1 MKHLHFLR
9 HAVACAGVAMLVAAC
24 GGGGGDPGT
33 NPRDNNSGGGT
44 TTRSASSIDVY
55 SSAASIPTGG
65 AGAAITITA
74 IVKDSGNV
82 AIPNFPVAFKT
93 EYGSLSPVTTTN
105 DKGVATAELTPP
117 KTDNALNRSFG
128 VTVTAKGASKKIDL
142 KVEGTTVALSGD
154 TSLGVNQ
161 EGEYTVNVRDAAGET
176 VSNAGVTI
184 TAQQGGSQAQVA
196 SVQTGRNGIATFKY
210 KPTVAGSVRLAA
222 DGLNAEN
229 ASRYLD
235 ISVGSAVIQLTTES
249 PYWRLN
255 QANRVVVRVADGN
268 QSPVAAGTKV
278 LFSTTRGC
286 IVDAGDTACTTSS
299 RTESVS
305 SKVLETNAA
314 GYAEGFVLSTDAGA
328 TSIKAEVTSGSL
340 QGVGTLTAQFM
351 ASSPSRLIVQANP
364 NAIQTSTASSG
375 NSAVIDAL
383 LLDDRGNPVAN
394 TPVYFTVLADLS
406 GGRLAATSV
415 KTNEQGRAKNTFYA
429 GPRGTGSDQV
439 RIRAALGG
447 NDAHISGETT
457 LTVGG
462 NGLSIALGDST
473 VIASTDGE
481 TKYRKMYTVYVT
493 NSAGVSQASVPIT
506 LRIEPVAYAQ
516 GRRCWDGKIWNTR
529 LSARVFPDGIIP
541 NEDINFNGIRDA
553 GEPNWVSEIQGLK
566 PGFVANL
573 VPATAD
579 GTVTAVGGSTIT
591 VTTDSSGYAYFYT
604 QYAKRYANWV
614 SMRIVASSQSGGT
627 ESRNVTPDEFL
638 AAATSDLNSEVKT
651 PPGDV
656 SPYGDG
662 GVSGAP
668 CPRVTPTPTPTPT
681 PTSTPTPTP
690 SP

>member
-9 HAVACAGVAMLVAAC
+9 HAIACAGVAMLVAAC

-44 TTRSASSIDVY
+44 TARSASSVDVY

-128 VTVTAKGASKKIDL
+128 VTVAAKGASKKIDL

-196 SVQTGRNGIATFKY
+196 SVQTGSNGIATFKY
-210 KPTVAGSVRLAA
+210 KPTAAGSVRLVA

-229 ASRYLD
+229 TSRYLD

-249 PYWRLN
+249 PYWHLN
-255 QANRVVVRVADGN
+255 QANRVVVRVMDGN

-286 IVDAGDTACTTSS
+286 IVDAGATVCTPDPNTVPV
-299 RTESVS
+299 VS
-305 SKVLETNAA
+305 SKVIKTNAA
-314 GYAEGFVLSTDAGA
+314 GYAEGYVLSTDAGT

-340 QGVGTLTAQFM
+340 QGIGTLSAQFM
-351 ASSPSRLIVQANP
+351 ALSPTRLIVQANP
-364 NAIQTSTASSG
+364 NAIQTSAATSG

-383 LLDDRGNPVAN
+383 LLDDQGNPVAN
-394 TPVYFTVLADLS
+394 MPVYFTILADLS

-429 GPRGTGSDQV
+429 GPRSTGSDQV
-439 RIRAALGG
+439 KIRAALGG
-447 NDAHISGETT
+447 DGANTVKGDAT

-462 NGLSIALGDST
+462 DGLSIALGEST
-473 VIASTDGE
+473 VIESTNGD
-481 TKYRKMYTVYVT
+481 TQYRKLHTVYVT
-493 NSAGVSQASVPIT
+493 NSAGAAQSSLPVT
-506 LRIEPVAYAQ
+506 LRAEPFEYAT
-516 GRRCWDGKIWNTR
+516 GVRCWNGSVWAPYPPNYH
-529 LSARVFPDGIIP
+529 P
-541 NEDINFNGIRDA
+541 NEDINFNGIRDP
-553 GEPNWVSEIQGLK
+553 GEANLVSDPAGLK
-566 PGFVANL
+566 PGFVVSL
-573 VPATAD
+573 IPAKAD
-579 GTVTAVGGSTIT
+579 GTTTANGGNTIT
-591 VTTDSSGYAYFYT
+591 VTTDENGFAYFYM
-604 QYAKRYANWV
+604 QYAKRYAHWA
-614 SMRIVASSQSGGT
+614 SMRVVASAQVGGSET
-627 ESRNVTPDEFL
+627 RNATPGQFL
-638 AAATSDLNSEVKT
+638 PAAASDVNSKDKSA
-651 PPGDV
+651 PGMI
-656 SPYGDG
+656 SPYG
-662 GVSGAP
+662 SEGAS
-668 CPRVTPTPTPTPT
+668 CSTPTPTPTPT
-681 PTSTPTPTP
+681 P
-690 SP
+690 

>member
-44 TTRSASSIDVY
+44 TARSASSVDVY

-93 EYGSLSPVTTTN
+93 EYGSLSPVTKTN
-105 DKGVATAELTPP
+105 DKGIATAELTPP

-196 SVQTGRNGIATFKY
+196 SVQTGSNGIATFKY
-210 KPTVAGSVRLAA
+210 KPTAAGSVRLVA

-229 ASRYLD
+229 TSRYLD

-299 RTESVS
+299 RTAPVS
-305 SKVLETNAA
+305 SKIIETNAA

-340 QGVGTLTAQFM
+340 QGIGTLTAQFI
-351 ASSPSRLIVQANP
+351 ALVPSRLIVQANP
-364 NAIQTSTASSG
+364 NALQTSAAASG

-383 LLDDRGNPVAN
+383 LLDDRGNPVIN
-394 TPVYFTVLADLS
+394 MPVYFTVLNDLS

-439 RIRAALGG
+439 IIRAALGG
-447 NDAHISGETT
+447 DYSGISDEVR

-462 NGLSIALGDST
+462 DGLSIALGDST
-473 VIASTDGE
+473 LIASINGDTM
-481 TKYRKMYTVYVT
+481 YRTMHTAYVT
-493 NSAGVSQASVPIT
+493 NSAGVSQASVPVT
-506 LRIEPVAYAQ
+506 LRIEPFAYSQ
-516 GRRCWDGKIWNTR
+516 GLRCWNGKVWAVTR
-529 LSARVFPDGIIP
+529 PKVCQAVDSNGRCIREIEVIYT
-541 NEDINFNGIRDA
+541 NEDANFNGIRDA
-553 GEPNWVSEIQGLK
+553 NELNNVSDVLGLK
-566 PGFVANL
+566 PGFVATL
-573 VPATAD
+573 IPAKSD
-579 GTVTAVGGSTIT
+579 GTVVAAGGSTIT
-591 VTTDSSGYAYFYT
+591 VTTDSNGLAYFYT
-604 QYAKRYANWV
+604 QYAKRYAGWAA
-614 SMRIVASSQSGGT
+614 MRIVATAQAGGSD
-627 ESRNVTPDEFL
+627 SRNATPGEFL
-638 AAATSDLNSEVKT
+638 AALLSDVNEEKKL
-651 PPGDV
+651 PPGAI
-656 SPYGDG
+656 SPYGVG
-662 GVSGAP
+662 QASCAVA
-668 CPRVTPTPTPTPT
+668 
-681 PTSTPTPTP
+681 TPTP
-690 SP
+690 SPTP

>member
-9 HAVACAGVAMLVAAC
+9 HAIACAGVAMLVAAC

-44 TTRSASSIDVY
+44 TARSASSVDVY

-93 EYGSLSPVTTTN
+93 EYGSLSPVTKTN
-105 DKGVATAELTPP
+105 DKGIATAELTPP

-128 VTVTAKGASKKIDL
+128 VTVAAKGASKKIDL

-196 SVQTGRNGIATFKY
+196 SVQTGSNGIATFKY
-210 KPTVAGSVRLAA
+210 KPTAAGSVRLVA

-229 ASRYLD
+229 TSRYLD

-249 PYWRLN
+249 PYWHLN
-255 QANRVVVRVADGN
+255 QANRVVVRVMNGN
-268 QSPVAAGTKV
+268 QSPVASGTEV

-286 IVDAGDTACTTSS
+286 IVDAGATVCTPDPT
-299 RTESVS
+299 TVPAVS
-305 SKVLETNAA
+305 SKIIKTNAA
-314 GYAEGFVLSTDAGA
+314 GYAEGYVLSTDAG
-328 TSIKAEVTSGSL
+328 TTNIKAEVASGSL
-340 QGVGTLTAQFM
+340 QGIGTLTAQFI
-351 ASSPSRLIVQANP
+351 ALSPSRLIVQANP
-364 NAIQTSTASSG
+364 NAIQASTASSG

-447 NDAHISGETT
+447 GASHINGETT

-462 NGLSIALGDST
+462 DGLSIALGDST
-473 VIASTDGE
+473 VIASIDGD
-481 TKYRKMYTVYVT
+481 TMYRKMHSVYVT
-493 NSAGVSQASVPIT
+493 NSAGVSQASTPVT
-506 LRIEPVAYAQ
+506 LRIEPFAYAQ
-516 GRRCWDGKIWNTR
+516 GRRCWNGKVWKAVHSRDLFATG
-529 LSARVFPDGIIP
+529 DIP
-541 NEDINFNGIRDA
+541 NEDINFNGVRDN
-553 GEPNWVSEIQGLK
+553 GEPNWVPEILGLK

-573 VPATAD
+573 IPATAD
-579 GTVTAVGGSTIT
+579 GTILSNGGSTIT
-591 VTTDSSGYAYFYT
+591 VTTDSNGFAYFYT
-604 QYAKRYANWV
+604 KYAKRYASWAA
-614 SMRIVASSQSGGT
+614 MRIVATAQVGGS
-627 ESRNVTPDEFL
+627 ESRNATPGEYL
-638 AAATSDLNSEVKT
+638 VALLSDVNEETKL
-651 PPGDV
+651 PPGEI
-656 SPYGDG
+656 SPYGVG
-662 GVSGAP
+662 QASCAVA
-668 CPRVTPTPTPTPT
+668 TPTPTPTP
-681 PTSTPTPTP
+681 SPTP
-690 SP
+690 